1 MTLPRGL
8 QLPIFFHTD
17 DTANQESAGID
28 VPYEEYD
35 VKPGIFYDIACLT
48 KVEEDGKVYTK
59 IHSNGTTFISPLKVE
74 AVQAKIDKLLAS
86 FTRPI

>member
-8 QLPIFFHTD
+8 QLPLFFHID
-17 DTANQESAGID
+17 DTANQENAGID
-28 VPYEEYD
+28 VPYEEFD
-35 VKPGIFYDIACLT
+35 VKPGIFYDIAGLT
-48 KVEEDGKVYTK
+48 EVEDGDKQYTK

-74 AVQAKIDKLLAS
+74 VVQAKIDKFLAS